1 MWRES
6 EFSFRNWSD
15 IGRQVIAFRES
26 RQTTV
31 SRQYFIAAGT
41 FAAATVLRMT
51 VLPIESGL
59 AFLTFYPGTVLVA
72 LFCGAWP
79 NLLYILLAAAAGA
92 YVFIPPYWTFSHEA
106 IVPAI
111 AFSVAAL
118 TISMVIHFYQRV
130 VALQLLTQAY
140 IASHDDL
147 TKLPNRK
154 IFKDRLRHTIALSQ
168 REDHMLAVL
177 LVDLD
182 NFKIINDTLGHDVGD
197 MLLEDIAKRLLNCVR
212 GADSVARL
220 GGDEFAVL
228 LYNIDSLE
236 ASTVCRRIIDALG
249 QSIQIREN
257 SLCVTASIGIS
268 LFPNDGSDESTLLKN
283 ADVAMHHA
291 KAQGKNRFQYF
302 DAEINRAV
310 LRRHALEARLRLARQ
325 RNAFDLHYQPK
336 ISIANGTMVGA
347 EALIRW
353 TDPDLG
359 AVSPAE
365 FIPVAER
372 AGLIGSIG
380 HFVVSRV
387 INDILEWHSAGLNPP
402 PIAVNISPSQL
413 RDDGFATWLQDSL
426 NKAGLHSSSIVIE
439 LTEGALMDQGE
450 SGLKVLNVL
459 ASCGVKISI
468 DDFGTGYSSLSY
480 LKRLPIAELKIDRSF
495 VDGIATETDDKA
507 IAIAILSLAHTLGLS
522 TVAEG
527 VETAQ
532 QLAVLRMLGC
542 DTAQGYFFHKPME
555 REHFRLLLQSVS
567 AADSFVG
574 ASAA

>member
-1 MWRES
+1 
-6 EFSFRNWSD
+6 
-15 IGRQVIAFRES
+15 
-26 RQTTV
+26 
-31 SRQYFIAAGT
+31 
-41 FAAATVLRMT
+41 MT
-51 VLPIESGL
+51 
-59 AFLTFYPGTVLVA
+59 
-72 LFCGAWP
+72 
-79 NLLYILLAAAAGA
+79 
-92 YVFIPPYWTFSHEA
+92 
-106 IVPAI
+106 
-111 AFSVAAL
+111 
-118 TISMVIHFYQRV
+118 R
-130 VALQLLTQAY
+130 
-140 IASHDDL
+140 
-147 TKLPNRK
+147 
-154 IFKDRLRHTIALSQ
+154 
-168 REDHMLAVL
+168 
-177 LVDLD
+177 
-182 NFKIINDTLGHDVGD
+182 
-197 MLLEDIAKRLLNCVR
+197 EDIAKRLLNCVR

-426 NKAGLHSSSIVIE
+426 NKAGLPSSSIVIE

>member
-1 MWRES
+1 
-6 EFSFRNWSD
+6 
-15 IGRQVIAFRES
+15 
-26 RQTTV
+26 
-31 SRQYFIAAGT
+31 
-41 FAAATVLRMT
+41 
-51 VLPIESGL
+51 
-59 AFLTFYPGTVLVA
+59 
-72 LFCGAWP
+72 
-79 NLLYILLAAAAGA
+79 
-92 YVFIPPYWTFSHEA
+92 
-106 IVPAI
+106 
-111 AFSVAAL
+111 
-118 TISMVIHFYQRV
+118 
-130 VALQLLTQAY
+130 
-140 IASHDDL
+140 
-147 TKLPNRK
+147 
-154 IFKDRLRHTIALSQ
+154 
-168 REDHMLAVL
+168 MLAVL

-359 AVSPAE
+359 ADRHLQQPRGRRPAAQRHGADHR
-365 FIPVAER
+365 PVGEDR
-372 AGLIGSIG
+372 A
-380 HFVVSRV
+380 VTR
-387 INDILEWHSAGLNPP
+387 P
-402 PIAVNISPSQL
+402 
-413 RDDGFATWLQDSL
+413 
-426 NKAGLHSSSIVIE
+426 
-439 LTEGALMDQGE
+439 
-450 SGLKVLNVL
+450 
-459 ASCGVKISI
+459 
-468 DDFGTGYSSLSY
+468 
-480 LKRLPIAELKIDRSF
+480 
-495 VDGIATETDDKA
+495 
-507 IAIAILSLAHTLGLS
+507 
-522 TVAEG
+522 
-527 VETAQ
+527 
-532 QLAVLRMLGC
+532 
-542 DTAQGYFFHKPME
+542 
-555 REHFRLLLQSVS
+555 
-567 AADSFVG
+567 
-574 ASAA
+574 

>member
-1 MWRES
+1 ML
-6 EFSFRNWSD
+6 
-15 IGRQVIAFRES
+15 IGRSARDLS
-26 RQTTV
+26 LRTRYGLNLLAV
-31 SRQYFIAAGT
+31 SRNGS
-41 FAAATVLRMT
+41 R
-51 VLPIESGL
+51 SK
-59 AFLTFYPGTVLVA
+59 
-72 LFCGAWP
+72 
-79 NLLYILLAAAAGA
+79 
-92 YVFIPPYWTFSHEA
+92 S
-106 IVPAI
+106 
-111 AFSVAAL
+111 
-118 TISMVIHFYQRV
+118 
-130 VALQLLTQAY
+130 
-140 IASHDDL
+140 
-147 TKLPNRK
+147 
-154 IFKDRLRHTIALSQ
+154 RLRTLKIQAG
-168 REDHMLAVL
+168 DL
-177 LVDLD
+177 LLIEVARR
-182 NFKIINDTLGHDVGD
+182 ITSSIRASDV
-197 MLLEDIAKRLLNCVR
+197 
-212 GADSVARL
+212 VARL

-402 PIAVNISPSQL
+402 PIAVNISPS
-413 RDDGFATWLQDSL
+413 
-426 NKAGLHSSSIVIE
+426 
-439 LTEGALMDQGE
+439 
-450 SGLKVLNVL
+450 
-459 ASCGVKISI
+459 
-468 DDFGTGYSSLSY
+468 SLS
-480 LKRLPIAELKIDRSF
+480 D
-495 VDGIATETDDKA
+495 
-507 IAIAILSLAHTLGLS
+507 
-522 TVAEG
+522 
-527 VETAQ
+527 
-532 QLAVLRMLGC
+532 
-542 DTAQGYFFHKPME
+542 
-555 REHFRLLLQSVS
+555 
-567 AADSFVG
+567 
-574 ASAA
+574 

>member
-15 IGRQVIAFRES
+15 IGRQVIDFRES
-26 RQTTV
+26 RQTRV

-41 FAAATVLRMT
+41 FAAATVIRMM

-72 LFCGAWP
+72 LFCGMWP

-92 YVFIPPYWTFSHEA
+92 YVFIPPYWILSHEA

-130 VALQLLTQAY
+130 VALQLRTQAY

-154 IFKDRLRHTIALSQ
+154 IFKDRLRHSIALSQ

-236 ASTVCRRIIDALG
+236 ASTVCRRIIDVLG

-291 KAQGKNRFQYF
+291 KTQGKNRFQYF
-302 DAEINRAV
+302 DAEINRVV

-359 AVSPAE
+359 TVSPAE
-365 FIPVAER
+365 FVPVAER

-380 HFVVSRV
+380 HFVVGRV
-387 INDILEWHSAGLNPP
+387 INDILEWQSAGLKPP

-413 RDDGFATWLQDSL
+413 RDDSFATWLQDSL
-426 NKAGLHSSSIVIE
+426 NKAGLPSSSIVIE

-450 SGLKVLNVL
+450 FGLKVLNVL
-459 ASCGVKISI
+459 ASRGVKISI

-532 QLAVLRMLGC
+532 QLAVLRTLGC
-542 DTAQGYFFHKPME
+542 DIAQGYFFHKPME
-555 REHFRLLLQSVS
+555 RAHFRLLLQSVS
-567 AADSFVG
+567 VADSFFG
-574 ASAA
+574 PSAA